1 MKIVIISGTP
11 GTGKT
16 TISKMISEI
25 NNAQVISLNQM
36 ALSEEYITKY
46 DKKRET
52 QVIDTDKL
60 IQYIIELIKNFQ
72 QSSESILIIEG
83 HFADI
88 IPNEYFDITIVLRCE
103 PYELM
108 KRLESRGYLK
118 EKIIENVQS
127 EILGNCAN
135 YLLQKSLSIPIYEID
150 TSTSSFNEISEKII
164 KIING
169 NKIDDDLILGK
180 IDWLE
185 ELFQKDK
192 IGDFF
197 D

>member
-1 MKIVIISGTP
+1 MKIVVISGTP

-16 TISKMISEI
+16 TVSNKISEKI
-25 NNAQVISLNQM
+25 NANIISLNQI
-36 ALSEEYITKY
+36 ALSDEYIVKY

-60 IQYIIELIKNFQ
+60 LQNIINLIKKFKQLN
-72 QSSESILIIEG
+72 EEILIIEG

-88 IPNEYFDITIVLRCE
+88 IPNEYFDFAIVLRCE

-108 KRLESRGYLK
+108 KRLQNRDYRK
-118 EKIIENVQS
+118 EKVIENVQS

-135 YLLQKSLSIPIYEID
+135 YLLQKNLIIPIYEID
-150 TSTSSFNEISEKII
+150 TSNSIPDEVSVKIL
-164 KIING
+164 KIIN
-169 NKIDDDLILGK
+169 KTEIDDDLLLGN
-180 IDWLE
+180 IDWLQ

-192 IGDFF
+192 MSDFF

>member
-1 MKIVIISGTP
+1 MKIIVISGTP

-16 TISKMISEI
+16 TVSKMVSEI
-25 NNAQVISLNQM
+25 NNAQVISLNQI

-60 IQYIIELIKNFQ
+60 IQYLVELIKEFQ
-72 QSSESILIIEG
+72 QSNEELLIIEG

-88 IPNEYFDITIVLRCE
+88 TPNEYFDIAIVLRCE
-103 PYELM
+103 PYELK
-108 KRLESRGYLK
+108 KRLRGRDYPK

-135 YLLQKSLSIPIYEID
+135 YLLQKNLTIPIYELD
-150 TSTSSFNEISEKII
+150 TSTSSFDEISEKII
-164 KIING
+164 EIIDE
-169 NKIDDDLILGK
+169 NKIDDDLLLGK
-180 IDWLE
+180 VDWLE
-185 ELFQKDK
+185 DLFQKDK
-192 IGDFF
+192 MGDFF